1 MVKRPLLRE
10 ETIDGG
16 NTSVGDDKGLEAE
29 LGKVNLGGALPGCVM
44 VLYGQMKTEVG
55 DRRNQ

>member
-10 ETIDGG
+10 ETTDGG

-44 VLYGQMKTEVG
+44 VL
-55 DRRNQ
+55 